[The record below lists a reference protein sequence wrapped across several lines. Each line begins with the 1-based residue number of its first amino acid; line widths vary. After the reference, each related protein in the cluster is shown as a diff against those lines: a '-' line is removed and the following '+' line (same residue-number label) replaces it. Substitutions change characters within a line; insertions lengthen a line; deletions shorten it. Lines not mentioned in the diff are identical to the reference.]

1 MRVNDILF
9 MDGIGLKQTCAKLIK
24 INSSL
29 AYINQIM
36 KASDIFFMDGMKC
49 KQACIQINNLDSKLK
64 LIQIMKYRNMLY
76 SCVRLIESVK
86 KLNE

>member
-1 MRVNDILF
+1 MRQV
-9 MDGIGLKQTCAKLIK
+9 IK

-36 KASDIFFMDGMKC
+36 EASDIFFMDEMKC
-49 KQACIQINNLDSKLK
+49 KQTCIQIINLNSNLK
-64 LIQIMKYRNMLY
+64 LIQIMKHRNMLY

-86 KLNE
+86 KLKV